1 MSKEKLYLNKKKW
14 RKVKNSKSGYT
25 LVELCIVLLLL
36 GILTTMIVTFSSLI
50 STYSKDSR
58 AEHEFFEDCAD
69 IKAKITELAA
79 ENDLSEASFSIND
92 GKLSISDKAFAFFE
106 GSLKLGED
114 ICLENLNSIY
124 EIKFSGNGKIIK
136 CEIKGGTEEKPRE
149 SSFVFSLRVAE
160 VPNTQEEQNG

>member
-79 ENDLSEASFSIND
+79 ENDLPEASFSIND
-92 GKLSISDKAFAFFE
+92 GKLSINDKAFAFFE